1 MVNIV
6 SKLLMSLYKRYFE
19 KHDGTYI
26 KASLYIAVGPR
37 IIIGGC
43 ESRRTDLRM
52 FDQTKWL
59 INNTKVV

>member
-52 FDQTKWL
+52 FDQTK
-59 INNTKVV
+59 